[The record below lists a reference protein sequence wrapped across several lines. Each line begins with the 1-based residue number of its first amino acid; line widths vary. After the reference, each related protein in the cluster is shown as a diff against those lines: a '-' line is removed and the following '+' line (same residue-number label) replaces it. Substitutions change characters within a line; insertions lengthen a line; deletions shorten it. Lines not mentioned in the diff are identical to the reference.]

1 MYNSKNILSNP
12 QISHY
17 MFTQLQLIHS
27 HFLCKCTLFSNAKR
41 KSRRQNFN
49 STAPCQTVRALLRHT
64 AYQCELN
71 FRKDLNVVIQLIWR
85 MHIERT
91 FLFSD

>member
-1 MYNSKNILSNP
+1 MLF
-12 QISHY
+12 ISY
-17 MFTQLQLIHS
+17 IPISLVS
-27 HFLCKCTLFSNAKR
+27 HNNRLTPFLFQKR

>member
-1 MYNSKNILSNP
+1 MNLKVRYPDKENKNNKDNIIGN
-12 QISHY
+12 HY
-17 MFTQLQLIHS
+17 V
-27 HFLCKCTLFSNAKR
+27 K

>member
-1 MYNSKNILSNP
+1 MILKE
-12 QISHY
+12 
-17 MFTQLQLIHS
+17 LL
-27 HFLCKCTLFSNAKR
+27 TLFISIKYLDEFGSLSRRNYFRTR

>member
-1 MYNSKNILSNP
+1 MY
-12 QISHY
+12 ISY
-17 MFTQLQLIHS
+17 TI
-27 HFLCKCTLFSNAKR
+27 NAR

-49 STAPCQTVRALLRHT
+49 STAPYQTVRALLRHT
-64 AYQCELN
+64 AYQCEF